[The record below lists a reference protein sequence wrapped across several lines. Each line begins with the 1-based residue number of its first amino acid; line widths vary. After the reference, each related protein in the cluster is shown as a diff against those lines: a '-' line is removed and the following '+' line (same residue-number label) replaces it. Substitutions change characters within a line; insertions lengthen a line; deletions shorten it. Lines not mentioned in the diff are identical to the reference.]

1 MTPLQKNL
9 LLEAV
14 DVLDNATIE
23 INNSYEDLLQ
33 GENDY
38 DKDYWDEIANAR
50 QLLRTFINKL
60 EEDNLDGK
68 IYLVQG
74 LQMVDVQQAVGD
86 DTLEYTHEQMT
97 QLQEILTEK
106 TYEGDDWSTIINNF
120 NKYM

>member
-38 DKDYWDEIANAR
+38 DEDYWDEIANAR

-60 EEDNLDGK
+60 E
-68 IYLVQG
+68 
-74 LQMVDVQQAVGD
+74 A
-86 DTLEYTHEQMT
+86 
-97 QLQEILTEK
+97 
-106 TYEGDDWSTIINNF
+106 
-120 NKYM
+120 NK